1 MFYTQQRLNVHM
13 RTHTGEKPYVC
24 AKCGRGFITRG
35 NLNNHQRTHTGISLL
50 IYDNYSTFLLIMF
63 YLYICSDFL
72 LMFYWTF
79 LMERAL
85 EIFTLYYM
93 ECIVKS
99 NAVKGILI
107 CHELKKKKKI
117 HTKKHEKI
125 NFKFFFI
132 KKNYD

>member
-1 MFYTQQRLNVHM
+1 
-13 RTHTGEKPYVC
+13 
-24 AKCGRGFITRG
+24 
-35 NLNNHQRTHTGISLL
+35 
-50 IYDNYSTFLLIMF
+50 
-63 YLYICSDFL
+63 
-72 LMFYWTF
+72 
-79 LMERAL
+79 MERAL

-117 HTKKHEKI
+117 KTKTNKKK
-125 NFKFFFI
+125 NLKFFFI